1 MTRQE
6 VIDIFNAHY
15 LLECSKRQTK
25 NIELQYSLLNL
36 WIDEA
41 VIDVQDRLKL
51 YKNLVTISLTGAQ
64 SYALSLNG
72 DFNRVTLKNVDNP
85 NEIECIPIEEIN
97 LDTTDTGEPT
107 SYALKTGSDGIQY
120 IYFNTKP
127 TTGTVYIWQYSY
139 PALAISATVSTT
151 VALPDKYL
159 KSIYYYMLSKIFVD
173 YYQLYNNEINSLKSR
188 NQNST
193 ITKPRYKFGGL

>member
-6 VIDIFNAHY
+6 IIDIFNAHY
-15 LLECSKRQTK
+15 LLECSKRQIK
-25 NIELQYSLLNL
+25 NLELKYTLLNL

-41 VIDVQDRLKL
+41 IIDIQDKLKL
-51 YKNLVTISLTGAQ
+51 YKDLVTISLTGAQ

-72 DFNRVTLKNVDNP
+72 SFNKVTFKDIDAP
-85 NEIECIPIEEIN
+85 NDIECVPIEEIN

-107 SYALKTGSDGIQY
+107 AYALKTGSDGVQY

-139 PALAISATVSTT
+139 PVLAINSTVTSTI
-151 VALPDKYL
+151 AFPDKYL
-159 KSIYYYMLSKIFVD
+159 KTIYYYMLSKIFND
-173 YYQLYNNEINSLKSR
+173 FYQLYNNEINSLKSR

-193 ITKPRYKFGGL
+193 ITKPRYKFGGF